1 MSRIS
6 FPLTP
11 AIIGFCVGI
20 GLCGYAF
27 YLTAHREIGSPFLF
41 LLLCPPSIL
50 AMALDNAGAVGGLLG
65 WLFIALANAG
75 FYSLIWAMLPLHR
88 AQNGRVE

>member
-50 AMALDNAGAVGGLLG
+50 AMALDNAGALGALVG
-65 WLFIALANAG
+65 WLFISFANAG
-75 FYSLIWAMLPLHR
+75 FYALIWTLLPLRR
-88 AQNGRVE
+88 AQDSHHE